1 MQEQEPLNTLTT
13 AKVLGKFVST
23 QAQRVSVTFGQRS
36 SNGQNDAVVWLILT
50 YL

>member
-23 QAQRVSVTFGQRS
+23 QAQ
-36 SNGQNDAVVWLILT
+36 
-50 YL
+50 